1 MTDFATP
8 GESEAQMV
16 DRAMRQMLD
25 DPHVRSSLPV
35 EVEALPLEAKRA
47 LVLMY
52 SEASGQ
58 DVFGL
63 QGLSGIVRWLQ
74 RAAVQHDENEGAVAR
89 GHRDVAVRAEDP
101 LDGVRRGAEP
111 VRHGLD
117 AVREIT
123 GLVDRI
129 DQGQGDGV
137 EDLGLGVGG
146 LARDLPVLAI
156 PGEAELVARTRTLHI
171 EYGAAVER
179 APAPRVPIVARVVSD
194 RSPASTCSAICAW
207 VTVSGALTR
216 RPRFLSVPSPKLAK

>member
-1 MTDFATP
+1 MKDKKALQALPTTTAGQTGAPETPEQRVRRLYSHQGGPLIGWLCDEARRRGLELQEMAAELGVTYGYVNQLRTGIRRTEQISHDFASACAEFLGVPTVVVLLLAGFLTMTDFVTP

-35 EVEALPLEAKRA
+35 EVETLPLEAKRA

-89 GHRDVAVRAEDP
+89 GHRDVAVRA
-101 LDGVRRGAEP
+101 A
-111 VRHGLD
+111 
-117 AVREIT
+117 
-123 GLVDRI
+123 
-129 DQGQGDGV
+129 
-137 EDLGLGVGG
+137 
-146 LARDLPVLAI
+146 
-156 PGEAELVARTRTLHI
+156 
-171 EYGAAVER
+171 
-179 APAPRVPIVARVVSD
+179 
-194 RSPASTCSAICAW
+194 
-207 VTVSGALTR
+207 
-216 RPRFLSVPSPKLAK
+216 